1 MKIKNN
7 SFLICTFFIGCC
19 FITTLTG
26 CESTTTVEDYV
37 GTPSSAPYDPSAPV
51 TVKSFTPTSGSV
63 GQQVCIQGSN
73 FGNDSSIVN
82 VTIGGKSATVV
93 SVKSNAIYCYL
104 PGAAYDH
111 IEGSHLF
118 ATVQVSVGGKGQ
130 KEQTGKAQD
139 MFEYERKM
147 VVGRLCGKTYERE
160 EDAVWI
166 DGSFSECSGFK
177 NDGVMQFS
185 PYNHDQLFVV
195 YDQEPHFGTVAK
207 VK

>member
-1 MKIKNN
+1 MKKHKIMKIKYN

-139 MFEYERKM
+139 MFEYERKTATFNASQNLWRCRHT
-147 VVGRLCGKTYERE
+147 V
-160 EDAVWI
+160 
-166 DGSFSECSGFK
+166 FSQYTIGEMPGNQS
-177 NDGVMQFS
+177 S
-185 PYNHDQLFVV
+185 PRYGI
-195 YDQEPHFGTVAK
+195 Y
-207 VK
+207 